1 MPVKLE
7 NEIIGVFG
15 RRDVAHVGDIEKALQ
30 YSFTKEIPLN
40 TVFDSQMM
48 YAIHMWINVA
58 IR

>member
-1 MPVKLE
+1 MPIKLE
-7 NEIIGVFG
+7 NEINVFG

-30 YSFTKEIPLN
+30 YSLTKEIPLN
-40 TVFDSQMM
+40 TVIDSQMM